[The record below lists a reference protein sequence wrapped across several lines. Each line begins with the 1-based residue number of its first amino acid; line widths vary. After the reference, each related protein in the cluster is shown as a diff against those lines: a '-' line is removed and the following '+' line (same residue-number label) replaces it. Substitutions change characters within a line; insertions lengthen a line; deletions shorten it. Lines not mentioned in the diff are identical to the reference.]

1 MHEIYTEKRR
11 LSTTYPH
18 GFPHSVENYMG
29 VIHPQAVDNVVD
41 NVVDK
46 WWIAV
51 DEQAKARKRPTSAYG
66 RSAFLIRIKDNLT
79 IEKTI
84 YR

>member
-1 MHEIYTEKRR
+1 MDNSGVYLFPRCGDVCQAKVMHEIYTEKRR

-41 NVVDK
+41 K
-46 WWIAV
+46 SWL
-51 DEQAKARKRPTSAYG
+51 SG
-66 RSAFLIRIKDNLT
+66 G
-79 IEKTI
+79 
-84 YR
+84 

>member
-1 MHEIYTEKRR
+1 M
-11 LSTTYPH
+11 
-18 GFPHSVENYMG
+18 
-29 VIHPQAVDNVVD
+29 
-41 NVVDK
+41 DK

-79 IEKTI
+79 IEKTGLSLVGVGEWVGGVVVLVG
-84 YR
+84 

>member
-41 NVVDK
+41 K
-46 WWIAV
+46 SWI
-51 DEQAKARKRPTSAYG
+51 SG
-66 RSAFLIRIKDNLT
+66 G
-79 IEKTI
+79 
-84 YR
+84 

>member
-29 VIHPQAVDNVVD
+29 
-41 NVVDK
+41 
-46 WWIAV
+46 V

-79 IEKTI
+79 IEKNNLPI
-84 YR
+84 DKRNEPELSAIPSSSGIRS

>member
-1 MHEIYTEKRR
+1 M
-11 LSTTYPH
+11 
-18 GFPHSVENYMG
+18 
-29 VIHPQAVDNVVD
+29 
-41 NVVDK
+41 DK

-79 IEKTI
+79 IEKTGLSLFGVGEWVGGVVVLVG
-84 YR
+84 